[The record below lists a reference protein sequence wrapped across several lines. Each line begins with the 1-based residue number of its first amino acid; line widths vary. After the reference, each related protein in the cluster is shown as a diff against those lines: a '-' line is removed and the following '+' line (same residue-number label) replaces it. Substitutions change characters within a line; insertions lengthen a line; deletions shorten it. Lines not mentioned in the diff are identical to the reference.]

1 MKWKKDVNIDKTDGI
16 VLKIGGRIK
25 KISDEDM
32 LIANLIENGIT
43 DDNALVAA
51 VAKHD
56 GNNEMTAGLQLAQFA
71 ADYAAFLEQAQGKR
85 VFE

>member
-1 MKWKKDVNIDKTDGI
+1 MKEQILFLPGEKCRYFQCFVRGM
-16 VLKIGGRIK
+16 
-25 KISDEDM
+25 ED
-32 LIANLIENGIT
+32 GIT

-56 GNNEMTAGLQLAQFA
+56 GNNEMTVGLQPAQFA

>member
-1 MKWKKDVNIDKTDGI
+1 MKWKKDVSIDKTKGI
-16 VLKIGGRIK
+16 VLNTDGRIK

-32 LIANLIENGIT
+32 LIANLMEDGIT

-51 VAKHD
+51 AAKYD

-71 ADYAAFLEQAQGKR
+71 ADYAAFL
-85 VFE
+85 